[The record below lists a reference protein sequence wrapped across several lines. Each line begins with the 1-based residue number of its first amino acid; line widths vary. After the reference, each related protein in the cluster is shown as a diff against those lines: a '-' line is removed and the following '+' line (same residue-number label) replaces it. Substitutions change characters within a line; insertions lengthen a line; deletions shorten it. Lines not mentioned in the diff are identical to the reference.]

1 MFFKQKFLKIIIILF
16 FTISIDQLSK
26 SIAYKELFLKDNIFY
41 INEFLS
47 LTPVWNKGIS
57 FGMFQ
62 DFGDY
67 GRFTFTIIAFIISVW
82 LIWSSINLQRL
93 SSIGYILIAGGA
105 LGNATDRIIYGKV
118 IDFIDFHYLDMHWPV
133 FNFADTFIFIGVS
146 LFLYNEFFLSKA
158 KKKNDYKIIFK
169 F

>member
-158 KKKNDYKIIFK
+158 TKK
-169 F
+169 

>member
-158 KKKNDYKIIFK
+158 KKK
-169 F
+169 

>member
-1 MFFKQKFLKIIIILF
+1 MFFKPKFLKIITILF
-16 FTISIDQLSK
+16 FTILIDQITK
-26 SIAYKELFLKDNIFY
+26 SFAYKELFLTGQIIYVND
-41 INEFLS
+41 FLS
-47 LTPVWNKGIS
+47 LRPVWNNGIS

-62 DFGDY
+62 DFGNY
-67 GRFTFTIIAFIISVW
+67 GRFTFTIIAILISVW
-82 LIWSSINLQRL
+82 LIWSSINLQKL

-146 LFLYNEFFLSKA
+146 LFLYNEFFLSKE
-158 KKKNDYKIIFK
+158 KKK
-169 F
+169 

>member
-1 MFFKQKFLKIIIILF
+1 MSTSL
-16 FTISIDQLSK
+16 
-26 SIAYKELFLKDNIFY
+26 SIAKYFGSKR
-41 INEFLS
+41 LS
-47 LTPVWNKGIS
+47 GSFDFGRSNAPGNGNNGIS

-105 LGNATDRIIYGKV
+105 LGNATDRIIHGKV
-118 IDFIDFHYLDMHWPV
+118 IDFIDFHYLDMHWPA
-133 FNFADTFIFIGVS
+133 FNFADSFIFIGVA
-146 LFLYNEFFLSKA
+146 LFLYNEFFLSKVT
-158 KKKNDYKIIFK
+158 KK
-169 F
+169 

>member
-26 SIAYKELFLKDNIFY
+26 SIAYKKLFLKDNIIY

-105 LGNATDRIIYGKV
+105 LGNATDRIIHGKV
-118 IDFIDFHYLDMHWPV
+118 IDFIDFHYLDMHWPA
-133 FNFADTFIFIGVS
+133 FNFADSFIFIGVA
-146 LFLYNEFFLSKA
+146 LFLYNEFFLSKVT
-158 KKKNDYKIIFK
+158 KK
-169 F
+169 

>member
-1 MFFKQKFLKIIIILF
+1 MFPKQKFLRIIVILF
-16 FTISIDQLSK
+16 FTILIDQTTK
-26 SIAYKELFLKDNIFY
+26 TIAYKELFLTDHIFY
-41 INEFLS
+41 VNDFLS
-47 LTPVWNKGIS
+47 LRPVWNNGIS

-62 DFGDY
+62 DFGNY
-67 GRFTFTIIAFIISVW
+67 GRFTFTTIAIIISAW
-82 LIWSSINLQRL
+82 LIWSSINLQKL

-158 KKKNDYKIIFK
+158 TKK
-169 F
+169 